1 MRKAGFWNLYKTA
14 CERASRTC
22 RVIIS
27 KKMRRRNLLT
37 CECSFFIKRQPQKAV
52 EEERNQ
58 CEVFVNAFY
67 RNYSVELWISS

>member
-1 MRKAGFWNLYKTA
+1 MRKAGFWNLYKMA

-22 RVIIS
+22 S

-37 CECSFFIKRQPQKAV
+37 CECPFFIKQQPQKAV

-58 CEVFVNAFY
+58 CEVIVNVFN
-67 RNYSVELWISS
+67 RKYSVEL